1 MFPTFHGR
9 NNYIANTIALTRL
22 AVKGN
27 SCTVNS
33 ISSDPTEVSNAKGM
47 ICYLRTLAPEQWRE
61 GGVPGTPSEADKK
74 LYYYGMAIHVATD
87 AVAHHSFGWQDNA
100 WRHAQHTG
108 SYGWADN
115 PEKFPYRYDYSKH
128 IAYRIVRAYVAGNQ
142 ASYKT
147 FVPDDTALRN
157 TMLNSVIFKMENIT
171 RNAKRVNSSV
181 VSDNEAMTFFNK
193 YNYNYT
199 HNYGSSSK

>member
-1 MFPTFHGR
+1 MAESIFAGAKNRRMAKRGGSRENADEGT
-9 NNYIANTIALTRL
+9 AWEVTIMNGER
-22 AVKGN
+22 
-27 SCTVNS
+27 
-33 ISSDPTEVSNAKGM
+33 
-47 ICYLRTLAPEQWRE
+47 
-61 GGVPGTPSEADKK
+61 GVPGTPSEADKK

-115 PEKFPYRYDYSKH
+115 PEKFRYRYDYSKH